1 MPPSAQGTVTTL
13 LLYLGRPHRSAGDPL
28 GEDALIR
35 ISRVLAGFAIGT
47 VSGVLL
53 SAVLYAVRP
62 IRHLVDPIIELSH
75 PLPPLAFIPLLI
87 VWFGTDDPKI
97 VVIAVGVLPVIV
109 VSTVSELRNVADEL
123 ELGVHVGRAGVC
135 TLARTGPCRDAR
147 NRVQD
152 AGLPAGAW
160 RSVAAEMTA
169 ATSGPG

>member
-1 MPPSAQGTVTTL
+1 MW
-13 LLYLGRPHRSAGDPL
+13 
-28 GEDALIR
+28 EDALIR
-35 ISRVLAGFAIGT
+35 FLGILAGFAIGT

-75 PLPPLAFIPLLI
+75 PLPPLAFIRVLI

-123 ELGVHVGRAGVC
+123 ELGVHVGGAPAYARWHVQVRAAMPAIVS
-135 TLARTGPCRDAR
+135 RM
-147 NRVQD
+147 RVSRREH
-152 AGLPAGAW
+152 GGASPP
-160 RSVAAEMTA
+160 R
-169 ATSGPG
+169 